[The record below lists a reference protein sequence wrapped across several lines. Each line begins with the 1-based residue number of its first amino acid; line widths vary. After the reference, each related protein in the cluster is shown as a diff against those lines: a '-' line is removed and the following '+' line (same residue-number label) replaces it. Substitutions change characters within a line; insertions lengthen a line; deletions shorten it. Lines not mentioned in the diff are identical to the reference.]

1 MAELTEQIR
10 LYEPH
15 RRQPRIAA
23 IGGGHGLSAM
33 LRGLKTYTKNITA
46 IVTVADDGG
55 GSGMLREDLGMLPP
69 GDIRNC
75 IMALANTEPTMQQLL
90 NYRFTDGSLAGQSF
104 GNLFLA
110 AMNGISGSFDEA
122 VHRMGDVL
130 AITGR
135 VLPVTNQDVRLE
147 AEFHDGSRVLGE
159 SKIFYAK
166 KINNSRI
173 RKVRLVPERPAALPE
188 SVQAI
193 RDADIVVIGPG
204 SLYTSIIPNFLVS
217 GISDAVRQSRACKIY
232 ALNIMTQDGETDG
245 YDADDHVRAILEHAG
260 PGVID
265 VCIANS
271 TPVPP
276 EIMEPYAK
284 EGVAQ
289 LELNRTDIEQLG
301 IAVRTF
307 PLRDGISAIIPT
319 RSRAR
324 SCPCGRNSERNNHRK
339 ERRCHVLFFQCQ
351 AGAVPPAHQ
360 PPAGGRG
367 RAVRHSALL
376 QRFYGRA
383 DPHHDRI
390 AGSGRPAAA
399 ADEKGSRFFLR
410 SGAGS

>member
-1 MAELTEQIR
+1 MSRTAGSRALPQS
-10 LYEPH
+10 
-15 RRQPRIAA
+15 AA
-23 IGGGHGLSAM
+23 VMGYPPCCG
-33 LRGLKTYTKNITA
+33 GLKTYTKNITA

-147 AEFHDGSRVLGE
+147 AEFHDGSRTLGE

-173 RKVRLVPERPAALPE
+173 RKVRLVPERPTALPE
-188 SVQAI
+188 SVRAI

-204 SLYTSIIPNFLVS
+204 SLYTSIIPNFLVG
-217 GISDAVRQSRACKIY
+217 GIADAVRQSRALKIY
-232 ALNIMTQDGETDG
+232 VLNIMTQDGETDG

-260 PGVID
+260 PGVMD
-265 VCIANS
+265 VCIANDE
-271 TPVPP
+271 PVPP

-284 EGVAQ
+284 EGVSQ
-289 LELNRTDIEQLG
+289 LELRREDLEQMGL
-301 IAVRTF
+301 AVRTF
-307 PLRDGISAIIPT
+307 PLLEPGRYIRHNSDALARAILSVWREFRT
-319 RSRAR
+319 
-324 SCPCGRNSERNNHRK
+324 
-339 ERRCHVLFFQCQ
+339 
-351 AGAVPPAHQ
+351 
-360 PPAGGRG
+360 
-367 RAVRHSALL
+367 
-376 QRFYGRA
+376 
-383 DPHHDRI
+383 
-390 AGSGRPAAA
+390 
-399 ADEKGSRFFLR
+399 
-410 SGAGS
+410 